1 MTLADD
7 RAPRLAAQPPA
18 TRDSAGDTSF
28 SLNDRYTRESGT
40 IFLTGIQALVR
51 MVRDRARVD
60 RRQNLR
66 TASFISGYEG
76 SPLAGYDL
84 EIARRGKYL
93 DPYDVVHRPGLNE
106 ELAATSVMGSQVA
119 AQVAAL
125 SDNRDGVVG
134 YWYGKAPGLDRATDA
149 LRHANLIGTHP
160 DGGAVALVGDDPG
173 AKSSTVP
180 CASEMALADL
190 YMPILYL
197 SLIHI

>member
-7 RAPRLAAQPPA
+7 RARPQQAPTPQSRRPEPI
-18 TRDSAGDTSF
+18 SEGF
-28 SLNDRYTRESGT
+28 SLEDRYTRESGT
-40 IFLTGIQALVR
+40 VYLTGIQALVR

-60 RRQNLR
+60 RLQNLE

-84 EIARRGKYL
+84 ELARRRDL
-93 DPYDVVHRPGLNE
+93 LTPYDIVHRPGLNE

-119 AQVAAL
+119 AQVADLAPGP
-125 SDNRDGVVG
+125 DGRPRDGVVG

-149 LRHANLIGTHP
+149 LRHANLVGTHP
-160 DGGAVALVGDDPG
+160 DGGAVA
-173 AKSSTVP
+173 
-180 CASEMALADL
+180 
-190 YMPILYL
+190 IL